1 MNSAATSPGNRLLR
15 SNRLAWCVGLALHGW
30 AFAQQTPAAPGEAE
44 AAPASVKITGQAA
57 RRETE
62 ATGSYTVDAASTATP
77 LDLSPR
83 ETPQSISIITK
94 QRMEDQNMR
103 SLTDVVANTN
113 GLAVHQYETSR
124 AQFVSRGFDV
134 NTVMIDGTP
143 TTWEQPWS
151 SGEIFTSLALFDRVE
166 IVRGATGLVSGAG
179 DPGAAINM
187 VRKRAWSREFTA
199 TGELEVGS
207 WNAYRAYADVQ
218 TPLNDAK
225 TVRLRVLGEYWDRDS
240 YVDLLSNTT
249 KTIFGTLEADLT
261 PNMLLTLGASRQV
274 NDAKSSMWGGLPV
287 WYADGGLTDWP
298 VSKTTS
304 ADWVSW
310 DTTYD
315 NYFARLDYRFDNNWK
330 VSGYFTQGNREAD
343 SYLLYTYGA
352 PDRNTGLGL
361 FLWPASY
368 LVKTEQRDFSLTA
381 SGPFELAG
389 RKHEAAFG
397 YVNSRQDIS
406 QDSRP
411 VVGGIAPGDPAP
423 DFNTWTGNIPQPSWG
438 SPAFYGSGVTKQEA
452 VYAVARFS
460 LMDPLKL
467 IIGGRLTNYDRTGN
481 DIFSSPFTLNHDHEF
496 TPYAGV
502 TYDFAE
508 DYTAY
513 ASYTTI
519 FQPQNARDIRGNLLP
534 AITGKA
540 SEVGVKAEYFGGRL
554 NTSAALFQIVQDNL
568 AEATGQFIPGT
579 NPPEMAYVAGKGATS
594 KGFELEVSGELMPGW
609 NISAGYSQFKLT
621 NADGQD
627 VNTIYPRK
635 LLKLFTAYRFRGEAS
650 GLTIGGGVNW
660 ESDTYTIAVNP
671 LGVPDRIEQ
680 GAFAL
685 VNLMARYQFTPQ
697 LSAQLNVG
705 NVFDKKYFR
714 MFDAYS
720 QITYGEPRSATL
732 SMRYT
737 F

>member
-1 MNSAATSPGNRLLR
+1 
-15 SNRLAWCVGLALHGW
+15 
-30 AFAQQTPAAPGEAE
+30 
-44 AAPASVKITGQAA
+44 
-57 RRETE
+57 
-62 ATGSYTVDAASTATP
+62 
-77 LDLSPR
+77 
-83 ETPQSISIITK
+83 
-94 QRMEDQNMR
+94 
-103 SLTDVVANTN
+103 
-113 GLAVHQYETSR
+113 
-124 AQFVSRGFDV
+124 
-134 NTVMIDGTP
+134 
-143 TTWEQPWS
+143 
-151 SGEIFTSLALFDRVE
+151 
-166 IVRGATGLVSGAG
+166 
-179 DPGAAINM
+179 M
-187 VRKRAWSREFTA
+187 VRKRAWAREFTA
-199 TGELEVGS
+199 TGELEIGS

-225 TVRLRVLGEYWDRDS
+225 TVRLRILGEYWDRDS

-249 KTIFGTLEADLT
+249 KTLFGTLEADLT

-274 NDAKSSMWGGLPV
+274 NDAKSAMWGGLPV

-304 ADWVSW
+304 ADWVNW

-315 NYFARLDYRFDNNWK
+315 NYFARLGYRFDNQWK
-330 VSGYFTQGNREAD
+330 VSGYFTQGNRKAD
-343 SYLLYTYGA
+343 SYLLYSYGA
-352 PDRNTGLGL
+352 PDRSTGLGL
-361 FLWPASY
+361 YLWPASY
-368 LVKTEQRDFSLTA
+368 LVKTEQQDFSLTA

-397 YVNSRQDIS
+397 YVHSRQDIS

-411 VVGGIAPGDPAP
+411 VVGGIVPGDPAP
-423 DFNTWTGNIPQPSWG
+423 DFNTWTGNIAQPSWG
-438 SPAFYGSGVTKQEA
+438 GLAYYGSGVTKQEA

-467 IIGGRLTNYDRTGN
+467 ILGGRLTHYERTGD
-481 DIFSSPFTLNHDHEF
+481 DIFSAPFTLDYDHEF

-502 TYDFAE
+502 TWDFAE

-519 FQPQNARDIRGNLLP
+519 FQPQNGRDISGNLLP

-568 AEATGQFIPGT
+568 AEAPGQFIPGT
-579 NPPEMAYVAGKGATS
+579 NPPEMAYVASKGATS
-594 KGFELEVSGELMPGW
+594 QGFELEVSGELMPGW

-621 NADGQD
+621 NDDSQD
-627 VNTIYPRK
+627 VNTIYPPK
-635 LLKLFTAYRFRGEAS
+635 LLKLFTAYRFRGEAN

-660 ESDTYTIAVNP
+660 ESETYTIALNP

-714 MFDAYS
+714 MFDAFS